1 MFSSKSNVKSTLL
14 CGPQELNKSFMF
26 EVNKNVKQ
34 KM

>member
-1 MFSSKSNVKSTLL
+1 MFSSKNVKSTLL

-26 EVNKNVKQ
+26 EVNENVKQ